1 MRFTYKTKEVCATQ
15 IDFDL
20 TDGVVSDIHFLGGCN
35 GNLKMIAKLLE
46 NKRAEEI
53 VASCEGNVCGWKR
66 TSCADQLAQAVKA
79 AMKSAN

>member
-1 MRFTYKTKEVCATQ
+1 MRFTYKTKDVCAAQ
-15 IDFDL
+15 IDFDI
-20 TDGVVSDIHFLGGCN
+20 TDGVVSDIHFHGGCN

-53 VASCEGNVCGWKR
+53 VDSCEGNTCGWKR

-79 AMKSAN
+79 AMKSAK

>member
-1 MRFTYKTKEVCATQ
+1 MRFTYKTKDVCAAQ
-15 IDFDL
+15 IDFDI
-20 TDGVVSDIHFLGGCN
+20 TDGVVSDIHFHGGCN

-53 VASCEGNVCGWKR
+53 VASCEGNTCGWKR

>member
-1 MRFTYKTKEVCATQ
+1 MRYTYKTKDTCAVQ

-20 TDGVVSDIHFLGGCN
+20 TDGIVSDIHFTGGCN

-46 NKRAEEI
+46 KKQASYI
-53 VASCEGNVCGWKR
+53 VSSCEGNTCGWRK

-79 AMKSAN
+79 ALAKEQ